1 MPDHLVMPRLRRD
14 HFLDLRPFAASPA
27 FTRMWIGSTLAGLGG
42 QLTIVAVMLQMYEL
56 TDSTFAVAMI
66 AVEGLLPMILAG
78 LYGGMLADAFDRRR
92 RALIAAMVTF
102 GSTALL
108 AVLTWG

>member
-1 MPDHLVMPRLRRD
+1 MPQHRADHLVMPRLRRD

-56 TDSTFAVAMI
+56 TNRPS
-66 AVEGLLPMILAG
+66 
-78 LYGGMLADAFDRRR
+78 RCR
-92 RALIAAMVTF
+92 
-102 GSTALL
+102 
-108 AVLTWG
+108 